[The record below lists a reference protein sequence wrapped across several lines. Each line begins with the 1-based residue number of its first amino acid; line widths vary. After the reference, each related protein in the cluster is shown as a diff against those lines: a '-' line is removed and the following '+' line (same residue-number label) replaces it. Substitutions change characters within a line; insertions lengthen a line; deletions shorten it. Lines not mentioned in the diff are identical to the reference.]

1 MNDGSP
7 EDHASLVAAHH
18 ARIQALLEGDLDA
31 LSKVVGEDLVFIS
44 AFGQTKTWPEVVTSI
59 KSGALK
65 MRRMDSADISTRIYG
80 DVGILTFKA
89 DTVSEHVRE
98 HDPVSHRLRQT
109 QWRLADGFA
118 TTFADPMKR
127 RRMEW

>member
-44 AFGQTKTWPEVVTSI
+44 AFGQTQTWPEVVTSI

-89 DTVSEHVRE
+89 DTVSEDDGITFESTTLSATVYVKRNGGWQM
-98 HDPVSHRLRQT
+98 VSQQHSPIQ
-109 QWRLADGFA
+109 
-118 TTFADPMKR
+118 
-127 RRMEW
+127 

>member
-89 DTVSEHVRE
+89 DTVSEDDGVTFESTTLSATVYVKRNGGWQM
-98 HDPVSHRLRQT
+98 VSQQHSPIQ
-109 QWRLADGFA
+109 
-118 TTFADPMKR
+118 
-127 RRMEW
+127 